1 MSWRKENFML
11 PRWKMP
17 ALATALAV
25 LFLTSPAI
33 AQEGVKIGYIDLQKA
48 LNASSSGKA
57 AVEQLRGIFEEK
69 KISLEREKASIEQ
82 RKDEL
87 DKQALLMNEATRR
100 EREDDIRRLERD
112 WTRKINDSKDEMGQ
126 QEGRFLDQIRVELLK
141 VIEDMGREGGYTLIL
156 EKSAS
161 AVMYAPGSIDL
172 TEEVVKRYD
181 AWKSQ

>member
-1 MSWRKENFML
+1 ML
-11 PRWKMP
+11 PSWKMP
-17 ALATALAV
+17 AFATALAV
-25 LFLTSPAI
+25 LFLASPAI
-33 AQEGVKIGYIDLQKA
+33 AQDSPKIGYIDLQKA

-57 AVEQLRGIFEEK
+57 AVDQLRAIFEEK
-69 KISLEREKASIEQ
+69 KISLEREKAAIEQ

-112 WTRKINDSKDEMGQ
+112 WTRKINDSKEEMGA
-126 QEGRFLDQIRVELLK
+126 QEARFLDQIRVELLK

-161 AVMYAPGSIDL
+161 AVMYAPESSDL

-181 AWKSQ
+181 AWKNK